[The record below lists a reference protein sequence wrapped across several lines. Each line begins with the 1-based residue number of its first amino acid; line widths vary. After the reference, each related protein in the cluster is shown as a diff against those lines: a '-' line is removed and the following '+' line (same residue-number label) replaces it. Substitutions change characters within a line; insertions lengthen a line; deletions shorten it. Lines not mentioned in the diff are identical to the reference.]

1 MTCAIVYSSRTG
13 NTRRLAE
20 TVQASLPQ
28 ACLYMGPPD
37 DAALAADRLYIG
49 FWTDKGTCDAGV
61 ADFLSKVSG
70 KEVFL
75 FGTAGFG
82 GEPAYFE
89 SILGRVAQCLGPGNT
104 VIGTF
109 MCQGRMPM
117 AVRERYEKMLY
128 APPSPRMPDPRKML
142 ENFDRALP
150 HPDEE
155 DLARLKAALAASCRP
170 HKTILYPIRGF
181 HTKERNAWR
190 LSQ

>member
-13 NTRRLAE
+13 NTKQLAE
-20 TVQASLPQ
+20 AVQAALP

-49 FWTDKGTCDAGV
+49 FWTDKGTCDAAT

-82 GEPAYFE
+82 GEAAYFE
-89 SILGRVAQCLGPGNT
+89 SILSRVVQCLGPDNT
-104 VIGTF
+104 VIGSF

-117 AVRERYEKMLY
+117 AVRERYEKMLS
-128 APPSPRMPDPRKML
+128 APPSPRMPDPLKML
-142 ENFDRALP
+142 ENFDRALT

-155 DLARLKAALAASCRP
+155 DLAHLKAALMASG
-170 HKTILYPIRGF
+170 K
-181 HTKERNAWR
+181 
-190 LSQ
+190 S

>member
-13 NTRRLAE
+13 NTKRLAE
-20 TVQASLPQ
+20 AIEASLQPQ
-28 ACLYMGPPD
+28 GCLYVGPPD
-37 DAALAADRLYIG
+37 EAALAADRLYIG

-170 HKTILYPIRGF
+170 
-181 HTKERNAWR
+181 A
-190 LSQ
+190 

>member
-13 NTRRLAE
+13 NTKQLAE
-20 TVQASLPQ
+20 AVQAALP

-49 FWTDKGTCDAGV
+49 FWTDKGTCDAAT
-61 ADFLSKVSG
+61 ADFLSRVSG

-82 GEPAYFE
+82 GEAAYFE
-89 SILGRVAQCLGPGNT
+89 SILSRVAQCLGPDST
-104 VIGTF
+104 VIGSF

-117 AVRERYEKMLY
+117 AVRERYEKMLS

-142 ENFDRALP
+142 ENFDHALT

-155 DLARLKAALAASCRP
+155 DLAHLKAALTASRRP
-170 HKTILYPIRGF
+170 
-181 HTKERNAWR
+181 
-190 LSQ
+190 

>member
-13 NTRRLAE
+13 NTKQLAE
-20 TVQASLPQ
+20 AVQAALS

-49 FWTDKGTCDAGV
+49 FWTDKGTCDAAT

-82 GEPAYFE
+82 GEAAYFE
-89 SILGRVAQCLGPGNT
+89 SILSRVAQCLGPDNT
-104 VIGTF
+104 LIGSF

-117 AVRERYEKMLY
+117 AVRERYEKMLS

-142 ENFDRALP
+142 ENFDHALT

-155 DLARLKAALAASCRP
+155 DLAHLKAALTASRRP
-170 HKTILYPIRGF
+170 
-181 HTKERNAWR
+181 
-190 LSQ
+190 

>member
-13 NTRRLAE
+13 NTKQLAE
-20 TVQASLPQ
+20 AVQAALP

-49 FWTDKGTCDAGV
+49 FWTDKGTCDAAT

-82 GEPAYFE
+82 GEAAYFE
-89 SILGRVAQCLGPGNT
+89 SILSRVAQCLGPDNT
-104 VIGTF
+104 VIGSF

-117 AVRERYEKMLY
+117 AVRERYEKMLS

-142 ENFDRALP
+142 ENFHRALT

-155 DLARLKAALAASCRP
+155 DLAHLKAALMASG
-170 HKTILYPIRGF
+170 K
-181 HTKERNAWR
+181 
-190 LSQ
+190 S

>member
-1 MTCAIVYSSRTG
+1 MSYAIVFSSKTG
-13 NTRRLAE
+13 NTRLLAD
-20 TVQASLPQ
+20 TLRASLPQ
-28 ACLYMGPPD
+28 NECTYFGAPAPE
-37 DAALAADRLYIG
+37 ALEAETLYIG
-49 FWTDKGTCDAGV
+49 FWTDKGH
-61 ADFLSKVSG
+61 ADDTLTAFLQTLKG
-70 KEVFL
+70 KQVFL

-117 AVRERYEKMLY
+117 AVRERYEKMLS

-170 HKTILYPIRGF
+170 
-181 HTKERNAWR
+181 A
-190 LSQ
+190 

>member
-13 NTRRLAE
+13 NTKQLAE
-20 TVQASLPQ
+20 AVQAALP

-49 FWTDKGTCDAGV
+49 FWTDKGTCDAAT
-61 ADFLSKVSG
+61 ADFLSKISG

-82 GEPAYFE
+82 GEAAYFE
-89 SILGRVAQCLGPGNT
+89 SILSRVAQCLGPDNT
-104 VIGTF
+104 LIGSF

-117 AVRERYEKMLY
+117 AVRERYEKMLS

-142 ENFDRALP
+142 ENFDHALT

-155 DLARLKAALAASCRP
+155 DLAHLKAALMASG
-170 HKTILYPIRGF
+170 K
-181 HTKERNAWR
+181 
-190 LSQ
+190 S